1 MLAKRSFM
9 PQVLVRDLR
18 PETVSRLKA
27 RAKAHRRSLQAE
39 LKHVLENASR
49 QGGLD
54 GRALA
59 DRVRRR
65 LAGRKH
71 SDSVDLIAAD
81 RAR

>member
-1 MLAKRSFM
+1 MA
-9 PQVLVRDLR
+9 QVLVRDLR
-18 PETVSRLKA
+18 SETVSRLKA

-39 LKHVLENASR
+39 LKDVLENASR

-59 DRVRRR
+59 DRVRRQ

-71 SDSVDLIAAD
+71 SDSVDLIAED

>member
-1 MLAKRSFM
+1 
-9 PQVLVRDLR
+9 
-18 PETVSRLKA
+18 LKA

-39 LKHVLENASR
+39 LKEVLENAAG

-54 GRALA
+54 ARALA

-65 LAGRKH
+65 LAGRAH
-71 SDSVDLIAAD
+71 SDSVELIAED